1 MNALR
6 SPLLMLGAFLVGGFT
21 LVALLAPWLAPYDPQ
36 ALSGPGLAPPSPA
49 HLLGTNL
56 IGQDILSQVIWGAR
70 SSFAVAVGAAT
81 LAVIVGVLVGVGAGL
96 LGGVVDTLAMRTV
109 DVLLAVPNLP
119 LIVLVAALTGASR
132 MGLILLMGLLF
143 FPPISRVVRSQ
154 ALTLRQRGFVES
166 AQGFGGGVLYVIRR
180 HLVPALGPIIVAEFV
195 VISGNAVSLEAAL
208 AFLGLGDPTG
218 VSWGLMMNNALA
230 TPGIYFT
237 SAWMWWVLPAGF
249 VITLAILGFAFL
261 GVGLEPVINPRA
273 DKSSAD
279 ARPERSGA
287 AAVLR

>member
-6 SPLLMLGAFLVGGFT
+6 SPLLILGAFLVGGFA
-21 LVALLAPWLAPYDPQ
+21 LVALLAPWLAPFDPR
-36 ALSGPGLAPPSPA
+36 ALSGSGLEPPSPA

-81 LAVIVGVLVGVGAGL
+81 LAVIVGVLVGVGAVL
-96 LGGVVDTLAMRTV
+96 LGGVVDMLAMRIV
-109 DVLLAVPNLP
+109 DVLLAVPRLP
-119 LIVLVAALTGASR
+119 VIVLVAAFTGASR
-132 MGLILLMGLLF
+132 VGLILLMGFLF
-143 FPPISRVVRSQ
+143 FPPISRVVRSR
-154 ALTLRQRGFVES
+154 ALTLRQRGFVAAAE
-166 AQGFGGGVLYVIRR
+166 GFGGGVPYLIRR
-180 HLVPALGPIIVAEFV
+180 HLVPALGPIIVVEFV
-195 VISGNAVSLEAAL
+195 AFSGNAVSLEAAV

-218 VSWGLMMNNALA
+218 VSWGLMMSNALA

-249 VITLAILGFAFL
+249 AITLAILGFAFF

-273 DKSSAD
+273 EKSSPD
-279 ARPERSGA
+279 ARPERSA
-287 AAVLR
+287 TTAVTG